1 VLNMS
6 LAGACFSCQG
16 NLSEHL
22 RTTPVLR
29 NCTLSIPGVGDIGCD
44 LEVRS
49 FEFRRQPYRYTVVG
63 VLLDGLNSGAS
74 KLLEQY
80 LVMVQRQQRRETTR
94 S

>member
-1 VLNMS
+1 M
-6 LAGACFSCQG
+6 CI
-16 NLSEHL
+16 
-22 RTTPVLR
+22 RDR
-29 NCTLSIPGVGDIGCD
+29 
-44 LEVRS
+44 
-49 FEFRRQPYRYTVVG
+49 PYRYTVVG